1 MKSNLE
7 KFEEVTDEVRVI
19 RDISEFKSNS
29 PEDFKKLL
37 ESIIKLYEDVII
49 ENDTLDTEDVIKA
62 NEMIDK
68 LVRAQPELEDIKENL
83 EKRSK
88 IVSNLKYLEKE
99 KDKLI
104 NIVDLNSFRNNN
116 DKEFNSIIINVIS
129 YYSTVT
135 SYVEIGS
142 DEYNK
147 AQDYIKEICN
157 KHPELKQFEEL
168 FFEKQLD
175 STSVENKTKE
185 IENKFEKEKFNVR
198 VNSLT
203 EEIEKLRVS
212 KSANQ
217 DELNKYRKLIE
228 EYKKEI
234 LNNQKLSNEE
244 KQELINKL
252 DKDNQVIS
260 MLEILNQKEMKE
272 GPSL

>member
-37 ESIIKLYEDVII
+37 ESIIKLYEDVIR
-49 ENDTLDTEDVIKA
+49 ENDTLDSEDVIKA

-129 YYSTVT
+129 YYSAVT
-135 SYVEIGS
+135 SYVELGS